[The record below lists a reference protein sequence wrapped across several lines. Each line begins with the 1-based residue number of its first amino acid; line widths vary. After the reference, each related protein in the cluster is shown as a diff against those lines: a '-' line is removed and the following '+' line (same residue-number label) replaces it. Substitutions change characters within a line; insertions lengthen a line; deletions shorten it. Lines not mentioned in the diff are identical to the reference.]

1 MSFAIRARGGRL
13 ALLAALAV
21 ATGLAGCGNTPDK
34 AQGWGA
40 LYTAFQENQAGR
52 EARAKAD
59 AGVSPQ
65 AIQGALRSVKEP
77 LILAV
82 LEESQRTALLA
93 EFGRNGPYRT
103 FRTSTQQT
111 MTFRDGM
118 LTGTRGLGYDL
129 MSSDAT
135 AATAMIRARRS
146 GEVNR
151 VYRHLSG
158 ENHEVPTTMRCTI
171 ASEGADTV
179 QVASGASFSATR
191 MRETC
196 RADDLTVRNTYWVTG
211 SGDIV
216 QSIQWISPQV
226 GKVALQVL
234 RG

>member
-1 MSFAIRARGGRL
+1 MTFAIRARNRRL
-13 ALLAALAV
+13 HVLAALAV
-21 ATGLAGCGNTPDK
+21 AAGLAGCGNTPDK

-40 LYTAFQENQAGR
+40 LYAAFEENRAGR
-52 EARAKAD
+52 EAKAQAD
-59 AGVSPQ
+59 AGVQPQ
-65 AIQGALRSVKEP
+65 AIQSALRSVKEP
-77 LILAV
+77 LVLAV
-82 LEESQRTALLA
+82 LEETQRTALLA

-111 MTFRDGM
+111 LTFRDGV

-129 MSSDAT
+129 MSSDAA

-171 ASEGADTV
+171 EAEGAETV
-179 QVASGASFSATR
+179 TVASGASHAATR

-196 RADDLTVRNTYWVTG
+196 RADALTVRNTYWVTG
-211 SGDIV
+211 SGEIV
-216 QSIQWISPQV
+216 QSIQWISPEV
-226 GKVALQVL
+226 GKVALQTL